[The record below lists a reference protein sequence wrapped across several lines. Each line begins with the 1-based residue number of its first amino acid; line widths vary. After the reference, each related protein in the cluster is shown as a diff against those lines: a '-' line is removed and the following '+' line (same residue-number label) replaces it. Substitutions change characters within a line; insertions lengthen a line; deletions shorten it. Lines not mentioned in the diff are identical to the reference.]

1 MRVLLVVCLALGL
14 VLASTPALAQDADAL
29 RRELEQLRQQL
40 KTLQEQYQKAI
51 DNMTERLQRLETQ
64 PAPAPPQPAAAPA
77 VQAAPS
83 GAPRP
88 GMPSLVE
95 LARPREPFALYE
107 RRGAGQLLFDFG
119 LVADFVGNLTSNRV
133 EREQAGTFAGRENR
147 VFPREVELNL
157 YGQIDP
163 YAFGVLRIE
172 AAEEFED
179 GERAI
184 AVNLADAYL
193 TLTALPF
200 GIQLKGGFMR
210 TRFGLLNEFHREAL
224 PQTDQPN
231 VLTRFFGEEG
241 LRESG
246 AELSW
251 VAPLP
256 VFLEGIVGVFNGD
269 NEEAFGRGSL
279 RDPLVTGR
287 LRTFLEFGEFGAL
300 QLGVSGAHGVTEART
315 RASYLGFDAKYKY
328 TPAGWRHSL
337 LTLGG
342 EVILVHRKVALDTG
356 APNDAVA
363 VELRGRRLHQEADGG
378 ADFET
383 RDPYGYYL
391 WAEVQPFT
399 RWAFGAR
406 YDWTELPDGP
416 GREWAIGPYLV
427 FKLSDFLRFRLG
439 YKHTERS
446 DFGAGPN
453 SIDELLLQAT
463 FFLGAHQAHPF

>member
-1 MRVLLVVCLALGL
+1 MILVISLASGLALVG
-14 VLASTPALAQDADAL
+14 APAAAQDAEAL
-29 RRELEQLRQQL
+29 RRELEQLQQQF
-40 KTLQEQYQKAI
+40 KTMQEQYQKAI
-51 DNMTERLQRLETQ
+51 DSMTERLQRLEARPPAAPAQ
-64 PAPAPPQPAAAPA
+64 AAAAPAPPA
-77 VQAAPS
+77 
-83 GAPRP
+83 RP
-88 GMPSLVE
+88 GTPSLVE

-119 LVADFVGNLTSNRV
+119 LVADFVGNLTSSRV

-200 GIQLKGGFMR
+200 GFQLKGGFMR

-256 VFLEGIVGVFNGD
+256 VFLEALVGVFNGD

-287 LRTFLEFGEFGAL
+287 LRTFLEFGEFGGL

-328 TPAGWRHSL
+328 TPAGWRYPL

-342 EVILVHRKVALDTG
+342 EVILGHRKVAPDTG
-356 APNDAVA
+356 APSDDTIA
-363 VELRGRRLHQEADGG
+363 VELRGRRLRQEADGG
-378 ADFET
+378 VDVET
-383 RDPYGYYL
+383 RNPYGYYV

-416 GREWAIGPYLV
+416 GQEWAIGPYFV
-427 FKLSDFLRFRLG
+427 FKPSDFLRFRLG

-446 DFGAGPN
+446 DFGGGLN